1 MASQTFRLTADHI
14 ELLRSMYVGWNNGET
29 GAPEIDPKRPYGN
42 SDVAADIHELLTGA
56 HAHVE
61 ELTEE
66 EQEKYLALH
75 RETESA
81 LQVFLNNAWIKP
93 GVYTKEWMGSWEPLW
108 AEQTPCNDPVSCNDQ
123 YLIEEWLDRIDM
135 NVYFRIVDAKNKAP
149 CWRSADRLKSI
160 EEAKDVAK
168 KLVKYG
174 QEIYHSVD

>member
-14 ELLRSMYVGWNNGET
+14 KLLRNMCVGWRNCET

-56 HAHVE
+56 HVE

-75 RETESA
+75 RETERA
-81 LQVFLNNAWIKP
+81 LQVFLNNAKILP
-93 GVYTKEWMGSWEPLW
+93 GVYTKEWTGWWEPLW
-108 AEQTPCNDPVSCNDQ
+108 GDPTPCNDPVPRNDQ

-135 NVYFRIVDAKNKAP
+135 NVYFRIVDAKTKAP
-149 CWRSADRLKSI
+149 AAGRSADRLKTI
-160 EEAKDVAK
+160 EDAKDVAK

-174 QEIYHSVD
+174 QAIYHSVD